1 MGDIKITNYNRSKIY
16 KIYCEDEGVDE
27 IYVGS
32 SADLKHRIDS
42 HKSACNDIN
51 SKKYNRKVYRYI
63 RDNFGWDNFTVKTLE
78 RFSCENELALRQRE
92 QEWIDKLKPTLNSQK
107 AYCSP
112 DQYLINNRKDHNKV
126 KTCDNCGKKTTSSH
140 YSRHRQTKYC
150 LNYNLN

>member
-1 MGDIKITNYNRSKIY
+1 MSDYSKSRIY
-16 KIYCEDEGVDE
+16 KIYCNIDGNDE

-32 SADLKHRIDS
+32 SKDLKQRILKHQS
-42 HKSACNDIN
+42 YYNNPK
-51 SKKYNRKVYRYI
+51 SKKYNFKVYRYI

-78 RFSCENELALRQRE
+78 RFSCENQLALRQRE
-92 QEWIDKLKPTLNSQK
+92 QKWIDELKPTLNTQK

-112 DQYLINNRKDHNKV
+112 DQYIINDRKNRNKV

-150 LNYNLN
+150 LNYTAV